1 MITIASWKIF
11 ITVVIAFAG
20 GYFAKYCEKYCR
32 GWNYLY
38 KGDVDKMGK
47 QRGEVS
53 KNKPYY
59 IPKYRFFELKYYCM
73 QTVDD
78 IWELNEADS
87 IIKNDI
93 SKDKVKSSNVGD
105 PVYKAVMKREV
116 LRTKLQPY
124 FAAVNELKRFYD
136 GLIVNMVMLGVQ
148 ENIGYDILIARLGEA
163 PCSKAKYYEAYHW
176 FFYFLSKYRR

>member
-11 ITVVIAFAG
+11 VTVVIAFAG

-32 GWNYLY
+32 GWDYLF

-73 QTVDD
+73 QVPDNLN
-78 IWELNEADS
+78 ELVEADS
-87 IIKNDI
+87 IIRNDI
-93 SKDKVKSSNVGD
+93 SKEKVKTSSVGD
-105 PVYKAVMKREV
+105 PVCKAVMKREV
-116 LRTKLQPY
+116 LRAKLKPFQ
-124 FAAVNELKRFYD
+124 AAANELSKFYD
-136 GLIVNMVMLGVQ
+136 KDIVDMVKIGST
-148 ENIGYDILIARLGEA
+148 ENISYDILIARLGET
-163 PCSKAKYYEAYHW
+163 PCSKARYYEAYHW